1 MNHKP
6 FLMNNILWNVYPVG
20 AEWGEIFLGD
30 EPMWLLNCEPNT
42 YGGAEMFYNDVQGGW
57 DPDSG
62 EGNIDFDPMFA
73 DTLFNL
79 SGSSYCVGNGIV
91 SVDINGLTYNC
102 PSTDYYGNARP
113 NPIDTWV
120 DIGAI
125 ESEYLKNHIPV
136 GVKDNSNELPVKYN
150 LYQNFPNPF
159 NPSTTIEFA
168 LPTPGFVTLSIYNI
182 LGEKVAT
189 LVSEEL
195 TAGSYKYEWDATE
208 LTSGIYFYRIQA
220 GDPSTGSGQGFVET
234 KKMILLR

>member
-1 MNHKP
+1 
-6 FLMNNILWNVYPVG
+6 
-20 AEWGEIFLGD
+20 
-30 EPMWLLNCEPNT
+30 
-42 YGGAEMFYNDVQGGW
+42 MFYNDVQGGW

-91 SVDINGLTYNC
+91 SVDIIGLTYNC

-113 NPIDTWV
+113 NPIDTRV

-125 ESEYLKNHIPV
+125 ESEYYWNPV

-150 LYQNFPNPF
+150 LQQNFPNPF
-159 NPSTTIEFA
+159 NPSTKIKYSVLQTSQVNIKVFDILGNEI
-168 LPTPGFVTLSIYNI
+168 VTLVNEEKSIGTY
-182 LGEKVAT
+182 
-189 LVSEEL
+189 EL
-195 TAGSYKYEWDATE
+195 TWNAESLPSGVYFYQLKAGS
-208 LTSGIYFYRIQA
+208 
-220 GDPSTGSGQGFVET
+220 FVET